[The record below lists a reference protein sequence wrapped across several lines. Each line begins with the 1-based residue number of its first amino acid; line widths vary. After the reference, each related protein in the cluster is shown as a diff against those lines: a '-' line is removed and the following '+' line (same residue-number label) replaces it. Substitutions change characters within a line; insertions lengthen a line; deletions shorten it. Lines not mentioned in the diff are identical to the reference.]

1 MGINISGDKKSKIGA
16 DGHHPTVGE
25 VGEFEDVEDDA
36 KPDRL
41 QGIDPAEG
49 DSIKDLL
56 EQDVQ
61 FHGSSPH

>member
-1 MGINISGDKKSKIGA
+1 
-16 DGHHPTVGE
+16 VGE

-36 KPDRL
+36 KPDCL

-49 DSIKDLL
+49 NAINDLL

-61 FHGSSPH
+61 FHGSSSY